1 MERVEEAISW
11 LKDVEKKYYFRPT
24 DYNNIAWTLY
34 EKKLKLDY
42 SAELLK
48 KSVNGDPTQLAAWR
62 NLQCVL
68 AELMEVEEGL
78 KMSDQAL
85 KYYPDDPGIIMN
97 RAKFLFLSGDIRKCA
112 NYAIKEFTRLF
123 GANMPPSEIEKT
135 INQSLMNAGINDID
149 SVEKMFKTMLQLE
162 RSKIKR

>member
-1 MERVEEAISW
+1 M
-11 LKDVEKKYYFRPT
+11 
-24 DYNNIAWTLY
+24 TL
-34 EKKLKLDY
+34 
-42 SAELLK
+42 LL
-48 KSVNGDPTQLAAWR
+48 S
-62 NLQCVL
+62 
-68 AELMEVEEGL
+68 MEVEEGL

-97 RAKFLFLSGDIRKCA
+97 RAKFLFFSGDIRKCA

-135 INQSLMNAGINDID
+135 INQFLMNAGINDIG
-149 SVEKMFKTMLQLE
+149 SVEKMFKTMIQLE